1 MTEATASVTPGRK
14 VPAIW
19 LVPIVAALLGI
30 GLVVYNYLNQGPT
43 VTITL
48 STAEG
53 IVPGKTKI
61 KALNVELGVVGTV
74 ERSGRHLWP
83 GFYPV
88 GWLHQ
93 ARGRYRLGGPQKVC
107 RSGQSPGH
115 ASRFPRSAGLPEERE
130 SRVRQR
136 W

>member
-1 MTEATASVTPGRK
+1 MTEATASVKPGRK

-43 VTITL
+43 ITITL

-53 IVPGKTKI
+53 IAPGKTKI

-74 ERSGRHLWP
+74 ELSKDLQQVVITAELEN
-83 GFYPV
+83 F
-88 GWLHQ
+88 
-93 ARGRYRLGGPQKVC
+93 ARPL
-107 RSGQSPGH
+107 
-115 ASRFPRSAGLPEERE
+115 LT
-130 SRVRQR
+130 
-136 W
+136 